1 MPQTSDNEGI
11 SLSRHIKATGNEAK
25 TSQWE
30 FDFESGKPAKVQ
42 KNYKWEAVSKDEVPQ
57 MYHVNHIKRLH
68 SAAQNQG
75 FEGQLPKLR
84 YYHHIK
90 KVEPEE
96 ENNNNSVSVIA
107 QPITAS
113 AKKSGSGVQLKITG
127 KSMLHTHNTNFHSL
141 RLLSSHCRLSQR
153 EETTPSHI
161 KEETE
166 NMIVSRHTS
175 HSSSPLHCSP
185 FSPTLYSTF
194 PPASFELLRF
204 DAGQPTRV
212 ICACS

>member
-1 MPQTSDNEGI
+1 MTTVEKKVLVTKVTTATSRRRI
-11 SLSRHIKATGNEAK
+11 SPRSLSKCQTERARKAKLISKSLFGMSNKAELREHIKATGNDAK

-30 FDFESGKPAKVQ
+30 FDFETGKPAKVQ

-90 KVEPEE
+90 KIEPQE
-96 ENNNNSVSVIA
+96 ENNNVPVIT

-113 AKKSGSGVQLKITG
+113 AKKNGSAGQLKITDFL
-127 KSMLHTHNTNFHSL
+127 KEKK
-141 RLLSSHCRLSQR
+141 RLTVTAKKKQR
-153 EETTPSHI
+153 I
-161 KEETE
+161 
-166 NMIVSRHTS
+166 
-175 HSSSPLHCSP
+175 
-185 FSPTLYSTF
+185 
-194 PPASFELLRF
+194 
-204 DAGQPTRV
+204 
-212 ICACS
+212 